1 MLQSRSVG
9 ALEVAAG
16 AALISFSPVFVKLAH
31 VGPVAAGVYR
41 VLFGG
46 LALVAVAA
54 ARGKSFWTGWGAAS
68 LVIACGVL
76 FALDLIVWHTSI
88 HYVGPGLSTILGN
101 FQVFVLAGVG
111 VALMGERPGWRLWVA
126 IPLAVSG
133 LFLLVGMRWSEV
145 DRTYHLGVLFGLL
158 TAVLYASY
166 LLTLRYMQ
174 SGAGA
179 LHPTASVGAL
189 SLVTAAILAP
199 TAVAAGES
207 LVIPDGRTWAVLL
220 GYGLLAHALGW
231 AMISAGLPRVPASRA
246 GLLLL
251 LQPSLAFVWDI
262 VLFDRPTTPVEAAGA
277 IVTLGAI
284 YLGSAQQKPG

>member
-9 ALEVAAG
+9 VVEVAVG
-16 AALISFSPVFVKLAH
+16 AVLISFSPVFVKLAH

-46 LALVAVAA
+46 LALMAVAA
-54 ARGKSFWTGWGAAS
+54 LRGKPFWAGWRAAS
-68 LVIACGVL
+68 LTVACGML

-88 HYVGPGLSTILGN
+88 HYIGPGLATILGN

-126 IPLAVSG
+126 IPLALSG
-133 LFLLVGMRWSEV
+133 LFLLVGIRWAAVE
-145 DRTYHLGVLFGLL
+145 RTYHLGVVFGLL

-174 SGAGA
+174 SAAGA

-207 LVIPDGRTWAVLL
+207 LVIPDGQTLAVLL

-231 AMISAGLPRVPASRA
+231 ALISTGLPRVPASRV

-262 VLFDRPTTPVEAAGA
+262 VLFDRPTTPFEAVGA
-277 IVTLGAI
+277 IIALGAI
-284 YLGSAQQKPG
+284 YLGSVQKAA